1 MQEDERDLLEVL
13 VFDEIEETVGTWL
26 RAIIQHLEKQQTAI
40 RRHQHKQLARGRETF
55 RGTPFYRK
63 HHPKCAKTGVSDCIG
78 PAAASSSDFGP
89 IRFWQMGVIQRLMR
103 HAEYAAQG
111 IIGSAS
117 VAHMFSLWCTRKN
130 TGSCSSCCGLNSPL
144 RLTRSCQQPSGFGA
158 LRPLLE

>member
-13 VFDEIEETVGTWL
+13 VFDEIEEPVGTWL

-40 RRHQHKQLARGRETF
+40 RRHQHKQPARGRET
-55 RGTPFYRK
+55 
-63 HHPKCAKTGVSDCIG
+63 
-78 PAAASSSDFGP
+78 
-89 IRFWQMGVIQRLMR
+89 FWQMGVIQRLMR

-111 IIGSAS
+111 IIDSAS